1 MLIPMARKLLKILAR
16 SPETPP
22 TEDLMKALRCSKR
35 SLMLLL
41 DDLETRGYLVWQPA
55 DDDIYSIQLT
65 HTGEQYHS
73 FEWVKTK
80 EFLLRSVLVPIVV
93 SLATSLL
100 TLWLTGGL

>member
-1 MLIPMARKLLKILAR
+1 MLIPMARKLLKLLAR
-16 SPETPP
+16 SPETPS

-65 HTGEQYHS
+65 HTGEQYHA

-80 EFLLRSVLVPIVV
+80 EFLLRSVLVPIAV
-93 SLATSLL
+93 SMATSLL

>member
-65 HTGEQYHS
+65 HTGEQYHA
-73 FEWVKTK
+73 FEWVKT
-80 EFLLRSVLVPIVV
+80 FQSTPAMWWVPIVV